1 MDVPDPEIAHQYHY
15 EIDIDLHLK
24 MWKNSSHGWLVGVVI
39 CLRQGFSSKHGL
51 LYNTYTCNS
60 AHKAV
65 IAIDVYNWFFLS
77 RHKHKRLTCIH
88 VFIYLRRPGK
98 KAETLGIIFENA

>member
-24 MWKNSSHGWLVGVVI
+24 MWKNASHGWLVGVAI

-60 AHKAV
+60 AHIAF
-65 IAIDVYNWFFLS
+65 IAIDMYNWFFLS

-88 VFIYLRRPGK
+88 VFI
-98 KAETLGIIFENA
+98 